1 MCGCLWVGVDRHG
14 DGAAAVCRAVLLNCK
29 ASACDVTAVGYL
41 VLFCRRVLRAIL
53 REVDR
58 RRLERKK
65 KSEYCD
71 SVVDGAA

>member
-1 MCGCLWVGVDRHG
+1 MCGCLCVGVARHG
-14 DGAAAVCRAVLLNCK
+14 DGAACE
-29 ASACDVTAVGYL
+29 VTAVGYL

>member
-1 MCGCLWVGVDRHG
+1 M
-14 DGAAAVCRAVLLNCK
+14 NCK